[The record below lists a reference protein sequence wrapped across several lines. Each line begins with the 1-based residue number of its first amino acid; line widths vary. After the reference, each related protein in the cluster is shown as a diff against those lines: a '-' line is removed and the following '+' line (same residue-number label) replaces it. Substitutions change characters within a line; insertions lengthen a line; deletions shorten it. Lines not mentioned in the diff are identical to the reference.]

1 MEINYEFS
9 ISLFLILSIISFIIN
24 IIFYIYKSKGHSLNK
39 TKKLIFIILIALIL
53 ILLTCLPFFITNSS
67 KEIMSSFKDYLI
79 PIILFN
85 LSVAFFSLSIMIF
98 SLSFLEVDIDIID
111 LEIPSYHN
119 SKRGTIKLGKVLKGK
134 RKKSSFFLSFRD
146 LEKHLFVCGATGTGK
161 SNLIQNFL
169 LNFTKHYNIP
179 FLLVEFKG
187 EYHFLQ
193 KKIENLLIIRPG
205 ENFSINIFN
214 PEGTLPEV
222 HAERIF
228 DILKSGK
235 FLEES
240 SGSTEY
246 SPQMEKVLVEIL
258 TKVCQKKKLQNWKGF
273 YRFCKAYADIYQNEI
288 PMLAQTLISIKNRIR
303 RFSLGSLKALF
314 DTENNIKIKDLFER
328 NILIDLSSI
337 IRLGGEK
344 ADALFFL
351 NMILKY
357 LWDRNIARGAYNFKG
372 IKHIT
377 IIEDVQYFAP
387 KNLTKQTKL
396 TTYLED
402 IALLQRGTGEC
413 LISVATHPDISEEIL
428 ANCGGLIVFKTHMQ
442 KEFLCELLNLEVE
455 KQDFLSIL
463 EEGQCVVRVNSIK
476 RPFLLSVPLIEREY
490 LETSEINKNNDLAL
504 TNVKE
509 YGKKD
514 LGRENK
520 KRKLI
525 KTLNKIINH
534 FYKKSTKK
542 LNNCEEK
549 FMVEKQDK
557 QKREEIQPDNLEKHF
572 QDEEINFVNIE
583 IQNDFKELKSFI
595 DELYN
600 LQRKNK

>member
-1 MEINYEFS
+1 
-9 ISLFLILSIISFIIN
+9 
-24 IIFYIYKSKGHSLNK
+24 
-39 TKKLIFIILIALIL
+39 
-53 ILLTCLPFFITNSS
+53 
-67 KEIMSSFKDYLI
+67 MSSFEDYLI
-79 PIILFN
+79 PIIIFN
-85 LSVAFFSLSIMIF
+85 LSVTFFSISIMLF
-98 SLSFLEVDIDIID
+98 SLYFLETDKDIID
-111 LEIPSYHN
+111 LEIPSYH
-119 SKRGTIKLGKVLKGK
+119 SLKKGTIKLGKCLKQK
-134 RKKSSFFLSFRD
+134 TKKKSFFLSFRD
-146 LEKHLFVCGATGTGK
+146 LEKHIFVCGATGTGK
-161 SNLIQNFL
+161 SNFIQNFL

-214 PEGTLPEV
+214 PEGILPEV

-235 FLEES
+235 FLEETS
-240 SGSTEY
+240 AEY

-273 YRFCKAYADIYQNEI
+273 YRFCNAYADIYQNEI
-288 PMLAQTLISIKNRIR
+288 PMLSQTLISIRNRIR

-314 DTENNIKIKDLFER
+314 DTENEIKIKDLFEK
-328 NILIDLSSI
+328 NVLIDLSSI

-344 ADALFFL
+344 SDALFFL

-357 LWDRNIARGAYNFKG
+357 LWDRNITHGAYNFKG

-413 LISVATHPDISEEIL
+413 LISIATHPDISEEIL

-442 KEFLCELLNLEVE
+442 KEFLCELLNLDVE
-455 KQDFLSIL
+455 KQDYLSIL
-463 EEGQCVVRVNSIK
+463 EEGQCIIRVNSIK
-476 RPFLLSVPLIEREY
+476 RPFLLSVPFIEREY
-490 LETSEINKNNDLAL
+490 LEVSEINKYNDLAL
-504 TNVKE
+504 TSVKNNW
-509 YGKKD
+509 KKD
-514 LGRENK
+514 LKRINK
-520 KRKLI
+520 KKKFFKVLSKLI
-525 KTLNKIINH
+525 KNFSKRSKNN
-534 FYKKSTKK
+534 YNEK
-542 LNNCEEK
+542 LK
-549 FMVEKQDK
+549 LEKQDQQK
-557 QKREEIQPDNLEKHF
+557 IKKIQLNNLENHIQENVTSFINYNIENEKEIDYDQKFIELRDFINELYSKREKTKKI
-572 QDEEINFVNIE
+572 I
-583 IQNDFKELKSFI
+583 
-595 DELYN
+595 
-600 LQRKNK
+600 